1 MFPSAVSNFAIV
13 QVKLW
18 WECSITCL
26 DKRVTK
32 YVRNL
37 PMLAGKHWQENSP
50 APFLLPM
57 FLGVSSF
64 KTPEMNHLHPVWQT
78 RLTCSDTIAV
88 SMHFRHTIV
97 LKLKFMMQITA
108 CYTRNKVTMPI
119 KHGSRIRSRYNYW
132 QHFYAVWETQKVG
145 RLLALSMVPV
155 TTLLSA
161 GLMIPHVLSQTHV
174 SQGPAQFYFVPSWL
188 SSLKVPS
195 PTLSLSFWYFG
206 FVLV

>member
-1 MFPSAVSNFAIV
+1 MSLSAVSNFAIV

-26 DKRVTK
+26 DKWVTK

-37 PMLAGKHWQENSP
+37 PMLAGKHWQENSTT
-50 APFLLPM
+50 PFLLPM
-57 FLGVSSF
+57 FTGVSSF
-64 KTPEMNHLHPVWQT
+64 KTPEMNHLHPVLQT
-78 RLTCSDTIAV
+78 RLTCNDTIAV

-119 KHGSRIRSRYNYW
+119 KHGSRISSRYNYW
-132 QHFYAVWETQKVG
+132 QHFYAVCI
-145 RLLALSMVPV
+145 LALSVVPV

-161 GLMIPHVLSQTHV
+161 GLMIPHVLSQTRV
-174 SQGPAQFYFVPSWL
+174 SQGPTQFYFVPS
-188 SSLKVPS
+188 
-195 PTLSLSFWYFG
+195 
-206 FVLV
+206 